1 MKIKYKPALAEKAA
15 EFAGNVLV
23 AVIVGFL
30 LFSALGG
37 FEDIIASIRWER

>member
-1 MKIKYKPALAEKAA
+1 MKIKFKPGIAETAA
-15 EFAGNVLV
+15 NFAGNVLV